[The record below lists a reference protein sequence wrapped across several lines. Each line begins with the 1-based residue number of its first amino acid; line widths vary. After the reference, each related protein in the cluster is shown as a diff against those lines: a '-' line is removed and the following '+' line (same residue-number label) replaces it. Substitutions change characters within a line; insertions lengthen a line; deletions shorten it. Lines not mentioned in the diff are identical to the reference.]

1 MGVTALIGRV
11 GNEIFRPQIGIRL
24 TPEHIGG
31 KLRFPVNQGVLCG
44 QGSSPIAAEA
54 AAGSVS
60 ALSRLS
66 DSSSDV
72 SFRMRILINTSYV
85 PRLSAGQFGLHNV
98 SSIAQTPWQVN
109 E

>member
-1 MGVTALIGRV
+1 MSEKQFIHAPAREIPVRAEVDILVV
-11 GNEIFRPQIGIRL
+11 GGGPAGIM
-24 TPEHIGG
+24 
-31 KLRFPVNQGVLCG
+31 
-44 QGSSPIAAEA
+44 AAEA

-66 DSSSDV
+66 DSSNDV

-85 PRLSAGQFGLHNV
+85 PRLSAGQFDLHNV